1 MKRFVLL
8 LSAATLGAA
17 PIGAA
22 RAAEACPHA
31 PQRAKQECHN
41 PIDKMQLGG
50 TAGSLSRVVQA
61 RAAAASTP
69 AAAAPAANSLPNV
82 QPVVAAPAA
91 SAAASLRTV
100 QPVVAAPAPSPAV
113 AVPTQLAP
121 ASTRAASVTP
131 MTTGV
136 MRTLNTGVM
145 ARPRPA
151 AAPSM
156 PTQKN
161 IRLIVSNAGADV
173 ALGLPK
179 ERRPY

>member
-50 TAGSLSRVVQA
+50 TAGNLSRDVQA

-100 QPVVAAPAPSPAV
+100 QPLVAAPSPAV